1 MTKENFARPCT
12 EYNRKKE
19 LKKIKRNI
27 GKVSPEQLGKMLKA
41 YACTYIVAQKSTQEL
56 IDVLNSPLLDN

>member
-1 MTKENFARPCT
+1 MTD
-12 EYNRKKE
+12 RKKE
-19 LKKIKRNI
+19 FKKIKRNI